1 MSSINL
7 HCKNA
12 KRNFSYKGK
21 MVSDGNLNLQDSY
34 ASRQCN
40 GSYDLGKKCSLLYNG
55 MAIKIDTGTLN

>member
-1 MSSINL
+1 
-7 HCKNA
+7 
-12 KRNFSYKGK
+12 